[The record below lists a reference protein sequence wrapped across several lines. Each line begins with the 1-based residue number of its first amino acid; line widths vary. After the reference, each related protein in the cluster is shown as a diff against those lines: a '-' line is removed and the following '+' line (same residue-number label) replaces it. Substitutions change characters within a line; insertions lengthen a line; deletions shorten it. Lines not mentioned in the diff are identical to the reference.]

1 MKIGW
6 NRRDFVS
13 MLLFNSWSGSDRR
26 TAVEVVVAPIEEGA
40 FANAAVMLGDG
51 CTQLSIYLSSGRQ
64 WLSARAAGL
73 ETCVAVQ
80 P

>member
-1 MKIGW
+1 
-6 NRRDFVS
+6 
-13 MLLFNSWSGSDRR
+13 
-26 TAVEVVVAPIEEGA
+26 VVVAPIEEGA
-40 FANAAVMLGDG
+40 FANAAVMHGDG